1 VTCLECGRDSPSDAR
16 FCAFCGAPLSAPA
29 ALREERKVVSV
40 VFVDL
45 VGHTARSESADPE
58 DVRATLTPYYARVR
72 SELEHFGGTVEKFI
86 GDAVM
91 AVFGAPVAHED
102 DPERAVRAALAV
114 RDAMVE
120 DGLEVRVAVNTG
132 EALVAVGARPEA
144 GEAIVAGDV
153 VNTAARLQ
161 SAAPVNGVLVG
172 GATHR
177 ATERTILYRAAA
189 AVEAKGKVA
198 PVQVWEAVE
207 PRARFGVDVAQHV
220 VAALVGRE
228 AERRLLWDAF
238 ERARRE
244 ETLQMVTLVGVPGI
258 GKSRLVW
265 ELFGQVDDD
274 SELVYWRQGRAL
286 AYGGGPGGA
295 IAEAVRAHLGAVE
308 SDAPADVER
317 KLSRALT
324 GLPLEVQERAGL
336 LRRLAPLLGIETED
350 TSSREEAFSSW
361 RRFFEALAEQ
371 HPLVLVL
378 EDLHWADDSTLD
390 FVDYLADWATGVPM
404 LVIATAR
411 PELLERRATWGGGRL
426 NAHTLSLAPLDE
438 RATAELLAR
447 LLDRP
452 VIDAEVQARLLQ
464 QSGGN
469 PLYTEE
475 FARMLGEGAVE
486 IPDSVQG
493 IIAARVDLLEQRE
506 KELLHDAAVLGK
518 VFWREGVQTMGAD
531 GDLDDALQRLV
542 RKEFV
547 RRERGSSIAGD
558 VEYAFRHGLVRDV
571 AYSQIPRVARVE
583 KHRLA
588 AEWFAGSSTARPDL
602 VAHHYCEA
610 LELARSAGGE
620 TSELAASARRALRDA
635 GDRARSVGAL
645 PDAVTLYRRA
655 LELWPEDDERP
666 DLLLSLALTAAD
678 AAREGASEWLEEAIE
693 LFTRRGDH
701 ASVSRAEVARATL
714 EWTIGNGVATHEHL
728 QRAVDMAERSGS
740 EPALATA
747 LSMQARLLGL
757 AGRDDEADVAA
768 EQALELAERLRLEE
782 PAIVALTALG
792 ARRRGHAAAS
802 WRQNL
807 EEALERSLAINAPLL
822 EERAR
827 NNLGHNIR
835 QVEGPGAALATYEE
849 AWRAAY
855 RNRLPFGVRW
865 VEAVQAA
872 LMHELGR
879 WDDATGHADTFF
891 RLEAGIAHY
900 LDTEVLLAQAS
911 ILSARDRVGEAS
923 ALYDR
928 AVARSREVADLQLVA
943 PALTWSAAF
952 HLEQGRRAEA
962 EAIVA
967 ELEALPPAARGI
979 VTVWDVNA
987 GWLQHDAGRPLIDT
1001 SDLSSVLARVN
1012 VAIVEGRW
1020 EEVVATLDQIE
1031 ARTAAAYARLRLAG
1045 RLAAEGDDPEP
1056 WLSGAEAFYR
1066 EVQAT
1071 RYLRELDELRAKRR
1085 TA

>member
-1 VTCLECGRDSPSDAR
+1 MTCPDCGRESPDDAL
-16 FCAFCGAPLSAPA
+16 FCASCGAALAAPTEA
-29 ALREERKVVSV
+29 REERKVVSV

-45 VGHTARSESADPE
+45 VGHTSRSDSADPE
-58 DVRATLTPYYARVR
+58 DVRATLTPYYVRVR
-72 SELEHFGGTVEKFI
+72 AELERFGGTVEKFI

-114 RDAMVE
+114 RDATVG
-120 DGLEVRVAVNTG
+120 DGLDVRVAVNTG
-132 EALVAVGARPEA
+132 EALVALGARPEA
-144 GEAIVAGDV
+144 GESIVAGDV

-172 GATHR
+172 AVTHR
-177 ATERTILYRAAA
+177 ATERAIEYRAAH
-189 AVEAKGKVA
+189 AVDAKGKAA
-198 PVQVWEAVE
+198 PVQAWEAIA
-207 PRARFGVDVAQHV
+207 PRARFGVDVVQHGG
-220 VAALVGRE
+220 AALVGRE

-244 ETLQMVTLVGVPGI
+244 QTLQMVTLVGVPGI

-265 ELFGQVDDD
+265 ELFRQVDDD
-274 SELVYWRQGRAL
+274 SELAYWRQGRAL

-295 IAEAVRAHLGAVE
+295 VAEAVRAHLGGVE

-317 KLSRALT
+317 KLADAVAAL
-324 GLPLEVQERAGL
+324 PVAEQERVGL
-336 LRRLAPLLGIETED
+336 VRRLAPLLGIGTED
-350 TSSREEAFSSW
+350 ASSRDEAFSSW
-361 RRFFEALAEQ
+361 RRFFEGLAEQ
-371 HPLVLVL
+371 RPLVLVL

-404 LVIATAR
+404 LVVATAR
-411 PELLERRATWGGGRL
+411 PELLERRPTWGGGRL

-447 LLDRP
+447 LLDSP
-452 VIDAEVQARLLQ
+452 VIDAEVQAQLLQ

-493 IIAARVDLLEQRE
+493 IIAARLDLLEQRE

-518 VFWREGVQTMGAD
+518 VFWRDGVRALGAEA
-531 GDLDDALQRLV
+531 DLDDALQRLV

-547 RRERGSSIAGD
+547 RRERGTSIAGD

-571 AYSQIPRVARVE
+571 AYGQIPRGARVE
-583 KHRLA
+583 KHRRA
-588 AEWFAGSSTARPDL
+588 AEWIAGSSAPRPDL
-602 VAHHYCEA
+602 VAHHYSEA
-610 LELARSAGGE
+610 LELARSAGSE

-645 PDAVTLYRRA
+645 PDAADLYRRA

-678 AAREGASEWLEEAIE
+678 VSREGATGWLEEAIA

-701 ASVSRAEVARATL
+701 ASVSRAELARATL
-714 EWTIGNGVATHEHL
+714 EWTIGNGIATHEHL

-740 EPALATA
+740 EVALATA

-757 AGRDDEADVAA
+757 AGRGDESVAAA
-768 EQALELAERLRLEE
+768 EQALALSERLGLEE
-782 PAIVALTALG
+782 PTIVALTSLG
-792 ARRRGHAAAS
+792 AQRQGHAGQS

-807 EEALERSLAINAPLL
+807 EQALARSLALNAPLL

-835 QVEGPGAALATYEE
+835 QLEGPGAALGPYEE
-849 AWRAAY
+849 VWRAAH
-855 RNRLPFGVRW
+855 RNCLPFGVRW
-865 VEAVQAA
+865 AESA
-872 LMHELGR
+872 LTALLRELGR
-879 WDDATGHADTFF
+879 WDEAMEHADTFF
-891 RLEAGIAHY
+891 RMESGISHY
-900 LDTEVLLAQAS
+900 LDTEALS
-911 ILSARDRVGEAS
+911 TRGWILHARDRIGEAS
-923 ALYDR
+923 ALFDR
-928 AVARSREVADLQLVA
+928 ALARAREVGDLQLMA

-952 HLEQGRRAEA
+952 HLDRGAMAEA
-962 EAIVA
+962 EAAIA
-967 ELEALPPAARGI
+967 ELEALPPAARRL
-979 VTVWDVNA
+979 VTVWDVDV
-987 GWLQHDAGRPLIDT
+987 GWLQHDVGRPLIEP
-1001 SDLSSVLARVN
+1001 SDVASIYTRLN

-1020 EEVVATLDQIE
+1020 EEAVATLDGME
-1031 ARTAAAYARLRLAG
+1031 ARTSAAYARLRLAR
-1045 RLAAEGDDPEP
+1045 RLTAAGDDPEP

-1066 EVQAT
+1066 PVRAT
-1071 RYLRELDELRAKRR
+1071 RYLRELDELRIMRR
-1085 TA
+1085 SA